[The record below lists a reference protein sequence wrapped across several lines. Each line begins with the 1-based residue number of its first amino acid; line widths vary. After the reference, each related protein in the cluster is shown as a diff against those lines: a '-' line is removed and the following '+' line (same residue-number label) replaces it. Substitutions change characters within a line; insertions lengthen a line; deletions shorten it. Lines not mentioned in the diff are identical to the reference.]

1 MFSTTGSSG
10 WKKVLALIYPEDK
23 EEKLKSSFVKCA
35 VAKYQ
40 KIKEKM
46 AALYEPE
53 KVALKNRQSLIPKNR
68 PEWGAFYSKTQVI
81 TQGKI
86 KSVHLIPHK
95 VKWYQ

>member
-35 VAKYQ
+35 VAKYRRYQ
-40 KIKEKM
+40 RKKM

-53 KVALKNRQSLIPKNR
+53 KVALKKPTITNPKESPRMGRFLFENAR
-68 PEWGAFYSKTQVI
+68 HNTRENQVC
-81 TQGKI
+81 T
-86 KSVHLIPHK
+86 SHTA
-95 VKWYQ
+95 